1 MMARHLLDKNPTVN
15 LNNASLEDLA
25 GVPGIGRERAEAL
38 LMYREQNGPLVNWGE
53 LRQVPGF
60 EDPDVVEY
68 VRGQAELS

>member
-1 MMARHLLDKNPTVN
+1 MARHLLDKSTTVN

-38 LMYREQNGPLVNWGE
+38 LMYREQNGPLANWGE

-68 VRGQAELS
+68 VREHAELT